1 MVNRKKLCLS
11 ATDFQQRI
19 ALFKMMWRHR
29 KLAEKRSLS
38 FQQNKIAQIVMWVGI
53 VFGLIYMAFLAIL
66 FSLLVQGSTSM
77 TSLEFICSII
87 PFILA
92 ADFMFSLTTQEAPAQ
107 LVKPYILL
115 PISKYTCIDNFI
127 GLSFFKASNFIWY
140 AFIIPYLLMSVLF
153 SFGIWISLGV
163 LIFYTLLIYLNRQ
176 VYDITRILTTDSV
189 FWWLLPIGIFAIL
202 ASPWYLGKD
211 AGIENLLSVYA
222 TIGTLI
228 EANNPLPYL
237 ASIVLLIALIVLNR
251 HIQYTH
257 ITSELENTEKTNA
270 STLKKLSLFENYG
283 DVGTYLQLEIQSILR
298 NKNPRKTFI
307 GSMSIVILFSLL
319 LAFTDVYDG
328 NFSTN
333 FFGFYNFVIFGA
345 MSLSRIMD
353 YEGNYIDCL
362 IVQKE
367 NILSLL
373 KAKYL
378 FYVGMLIMPLI
389 LMLPT
394 VFSGKFDVLQ
404 IISYAVFTAG
414 FQYFL
419 LFQLAVYNKQCT
431 PLNKKF
437 INKNYSLNNYR
448 QSLINIICLTAPV
461 AFMSVLQIFLNNF
474 QIYILL
480 IVIGSLFVCSSPW
493 WLRNIYNRMMH
504 KKYELL
510 EGFQASR

>member
-1 MVNRKKLCLS
+1 M
-11 ATDFQQRI
+11 
-19 ALFKMMWRHR
+19 
-29 KLAEKRSLS
+29 
-38 FQQNKIAQIVMWVGI
+38 
-53 VFGLIYMAFLAIL
+53 
-66 FSLLVQGSTSM
+66 
-77 TSLEFICSII
+77 
-87 PFILA
+87 
-92 ADFMFSLTTQEAPAQ
+92 
-107 LVKPYILL
+107 
-115 PISKYTCIDNFI
+115 
-127 GLSFFKASNFIWY
+127 
-140 AFIIPYLLMSVLF
+140 
-153 SFGIWISLGV
+153 
-163 LIFYTLLIYLNRQ
+163 
-176 VYDITRILTTDSV
+176 

-202 ASPWYLGKD
+202 ASPWYIGKD

-237 ASIVLLIALIVLNR
+237 ASILLLIVLIVLNR

-328 NFSTN
+328 TFYTDFFS
-333 FFGFYNFVIFGA
+333 FYNFVVFGA

-362 IVQKE
+362 MVQKE

-404 IISYAVFTAG
+404 IVSYAVFTAG

-419 LFQLAVYNKQCT
+419 LFQLAVYNKQCI

-437 INKNYSLNNYR
+437 INKNYSHNNYR
-448 QSLINIICLTAPV
+448 QPLINIICVTVPP

>member
-1 MVNRKKLCLS
+1 M
-11 ATDFQQRI
+11 
-19 ALFKMMWRHR
+19 
-29 KLAEKRSLS
+29 
-38 FQQNKIAQIVMWVGI
+38 
-53 VFGLIYMAFLAIL
+53 
-66 FSLLVQGSTSM
+66 
-77 TSLEFICSII
+77 
-87 PFILA
+87 
-92 ADFMFSLTTQEAPAQ
+92 
-107 LVKPYILL
+107 
-115 PISKYTCIDNFI
+115 
-127 GLSFFKASNFIWY
+127 
-140 AFIIPYLLMSVLF
+140 
-153 SFGIWISLGV
+153 
-163 LIFYTLLIYLNRQ
+163 
-176 VYDITRILTTDSV
+176 
-189 FWWLLPIGIFAIL
+189 
-202 ASPWYLGKD
+202 
-211 AGIENLLSVYA
+211 
-222 TIGTLI
+222 
-228 EANNPLPYL
+228 
-237 ASIVLLIALIVLNR
+237 
-251 HIQYTH
+251 
-257 ITSELENTEKTNA
+257 
-270 STLKKLSLFENYG
+270 FENYG

-307 GSMSIVILFSLL
+307 GSMSLVILFSLL

-362 IVQKE
+362 MVQKE

-404 IISYAVFTAG
+404 IVSYAVFTAG

-437 INKNYSLNNYR
+437 INKNYSLNNSR

-480 IVIGSLFVCSSPW
+480 IVIGSLFVCCSPW